1 MENIS
6 TLTLFPCTLQLNNIS
21 LMEYVITFVIY
32 KNYKCNLVFW
42 FIVITFVTIKCD
54 NMQERFKQLLDEK
67 KMNAARFATIIGVNA
82 SAISHILSGRSKPG
96 FEILNKIVQ
105 VFPEVNMNWLIS
117 GKGAMYNN
125 TINNKNTAIPFPEFE
140 KEPTLFSLPS
150 VSSITEKKKET
161 SNPPLP
167 ASKKIKSIILLFDDG
182 SFQIYEHESHEK

>member
-1 MENIS
+1 
-6 TLTLFPCTLQLNNIS
+6 
-21 LMEYVITFVIY
+21 
-32 KNYKCNLVFW
+32 
-42 FIVITFVTIKCD
+42 
-54 NMQERFKQLLDEK
+54 MQERFKQLLDEK
-67 KMNAARFATIIGVNA
+67 KMNAARFAVNA

-140 KEPTLFSLPS
+140 KEKEPTLFSLPS

-161 SNPPLP
+161 TNPPLP